1 MQKGMKSEEEKAKLL
16 LFRDIVIVCAENL
29 IGRWHQEGNI
39 GHPQLQ
45 SPSQDQL
52 ATIHRQDTTERNPQN
67 PGAEAKAPSRTRETE
82 KQEWLHSD
90 HTGHPPRLAQ
100 HHTHRALKPMVF
112 PAGKW
117 ESEVDLQLLQSGR
130 MLHEVRGGPPAA
142 PVWPD
147 ASWRPTLVL
156 PHRDHCGNH

>member
-1 MQKGMKSEEEKAKLL
+1 MKSEEEKAKLL
-16 LFRDIVIVCAENL
+16 LFTDIVIVCAENL

-52 ATIHRQDTTERNPQN
+52 ATYPQARHHWKKS
-67 PGAEAKAPSRTRETE
+67 PEPRAEAKALPNQRDREARVAKT
-82 KQEWLHSD
+82 WPHWA
-90 HTGHPPRLAQ
+90 PPRLAQ

-112 PAGKW
+112 PAEN
-117 ESEVDLQLLQSGR
+117 ESPRWNLQLLQSGR
-130 MLHEVRGGPPAA
+130 MLHEVRGGPPAV